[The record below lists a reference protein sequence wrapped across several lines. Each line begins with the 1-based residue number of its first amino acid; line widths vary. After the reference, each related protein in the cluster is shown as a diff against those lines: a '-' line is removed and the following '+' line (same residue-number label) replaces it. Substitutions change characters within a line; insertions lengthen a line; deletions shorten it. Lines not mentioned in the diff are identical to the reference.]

1 MEKPQLLVSGLQVT
15 DQNEIPSL
23 YQAQTKEF
31 TYINRILQEPLR
43 EDSHSLS
50 LSLFFLLVHTT
61 DPRSHNRYEDDSST
75 LKVPI
80 LDLKWQRGLLRGD

>member
-15 DQNEIPSL
+15 DQNKIPSL

-50 LSLFFLLVHTT
+50 LSLFFFIGAYN
-61 DPRSHNRYEDDSST
+61 RSKES
-75 LKVPI
+75 
-80 LDLKWQRGLLRGD
+80 Q